1 MLTSLS
7 LSSWGLPRWLL
18 WSRRII
24 ALKLYFCSRQHV
36 FKGFVFFARGR
47 QVLSVIDK
55 RSRNILDSRVY
66 LGYSILEVRGEN
78 KGIL

>member
-1 MLTSLS
+1 M
-7 LSSWGLPRWLL
+7 
-18 WSRRII
+18 
-24 ALKLYFCSRQHV
+24 
-36 FKGFVFFARGR
+36 
-47 QVLSVIDK
+47 LSVIDK